1 MPASRCPRPH
11 DRPQLTASCMQS
23 YRRQRTTSREESP
36 GRPIELTNASHVQ
49 GGDGDTTRR
58 TSERGGKRSFIP
70 VRRSCRCRME
80 IERDREAGA
89 GDGDRW
95 GASFVRLWSG
105 QVASPPEEGKS
116 SWVEIGGDV
125 EAGVTPGGGDLF
137 GRTRE
142 ARILF
147 LSWPAWTC
155 RMSVK

>member
-11 DRPQLTASCMQS
+11 DRPQPTASCMQS

-116 SWVEIGGDV
+116 RSEATWRRASLRVVEISSDGLERRASFFVLAGLDV
-125 EAGVTPGGGDLF
+125 
-137 GRTRE
+137 
-142 ARILF
+142 
-147 LSWPAWTC
+147 
-155 RMSVK
+155 